1 MPRATRC
8 LFALG
13 LSVSLAAACGDDDGD
28 GTNTGGTGGGGT
40 GGSAGTAGRGGTAG
54 TAGAAGTGGSAG
66 GVAGAAGDNGGGG
79 DGAGAAGAPPAGGT
93 GGDDDG
99 DAGTV
104 PDAPIPL
111 LDAGGSCP
119 ASLAEPP
126 PAAATASASSDNV
139 EQEVLISLISFEGD
153 DIRVRFRGN
162 PNGLGFNFAEPLV
175 LCTGSQQINC
185 DSGVAELEGSGT
197 VDGGTGILLPGE
209 EIEYVFEN
217 ALNDD
222 TETTAEA
229 GELALVNNL
238 VPSELLFPENAFVRA
253 YVNWG
258 GYVSLEPEGE
268 FDAGTIFDNLEVR
281 AVDGGVWE
289 GGESVEIGTNTA
301 IFATGDVKSAD
312 GFETCTAD

>member
-1 MPRATRC
+1 MFRTSRC

-28 GTNTGGTGGGGT
+28 DTTSTAGTGGGGA
-40 GGSAGTAGRGGTAG
+40 GGSAGTAGRGGTGG
-54 TAGAAGTGGSAG
+54 TAGAAGTGGSDG
-66 GVAGAAGDNGGGG
+66 GAAGAAGTGANGGA
-79 DGAGAAGAPPAGGT
+79 AGAAGTGGTAGT
-93 GGDDDG
+93 GGEDDG

-126 PAAATASASSDNV
+126 PAAATEGASSENV
-139 EQEVLISLISFEGD
+139 EQEVLISLIAFEGD

-175 LCTGSQQINC
+175 LCTGSQQENC
-185 DSGVAELEGSGT
+185 DGGVAELEGSGT

-217 ALNDD
+217 ALNDE
-222 TETTAEA
+222 TATTAEA

-238 VPSELLFPENAFVRA
+238 VPSELLFPNNAFVRA

-258 GYVSLEPEGE
+258 GYASLDPVGE

-289 GGESVEIGTNTA
+289 GGESVEIGTNTT
-301 IFATGDVKSAD
+301 IFATGDVGSAE
-312 GFETCTAD
+312 GFATCAAD